1 MEILAMARSFSLFFV
16 AAALI
21 GLTSPSPA
29 PAQVKRAS
37 EAKAPSHAAWGK
49 CVEEF
54 ARALSKGDLSVADRL
69 VVPRATV
76 RRFDGAG
83 NDEVWTVF
91 ERTMNA
97 TLVGGHAYVHP
108 PRAMAGDLAAD
119 FKKVSGVPDAAKAR
133 FLMDDDAD
141 LRRANATA
149 VSWLETQIDAKTGML
164 VGAIVMW
171 TPANESVFVLV
182 RGEEGPGG
190 AVKIRTILYGVPVE
204 SRQ

>member
-1 MEILAMARSFSLFFV
+1 MLLV

-29 PAQVKRAS
+29 PAQVKR
-37 EAKAPSHAAWGK
+37 EVEGKVAANAGWSK
-49 CVEEF
+49 VVEEF
-54 ARALSKGDLSVADRL
+54 ARALSKGDLGAVERL
-69 VVPRATV
+69 VAPKATV
-76 RRFDGAG
+76 RRFDGVG

-108 PRAMAGDLAAD
+108 PRSMAGDLAAD
-119 FKKVSGVPDAAKAR
+119 FKKSKVVPDAAKAR
-133 FLMDDDAD
+133 FVMEDDAD

-149 VSWLETQIDAKTGML
+149 VQWLETQIDAKAGVL
-164 VGAIVMW
+164 VGAVAMW
-171 TPANESVFVLV
+171 TPTGEPVFVLLK
-182 RGEEGPGG
+182 GEEGAGG
-190 AVKIRTILYGVPVE
+190 AVRIRTILYGVPVE